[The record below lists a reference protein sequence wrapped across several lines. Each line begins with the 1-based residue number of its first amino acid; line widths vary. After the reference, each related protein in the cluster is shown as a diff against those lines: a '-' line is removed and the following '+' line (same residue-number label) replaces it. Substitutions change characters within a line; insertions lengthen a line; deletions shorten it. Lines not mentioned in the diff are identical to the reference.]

1 MIPEVLL
8 KMTIPSFAKLCAKQ
22 MPAEWFCVPTIASR
36 CTIKSVYSRRDFSFC
51 ICGPVPTLEIRIW
64 RSMLSLLQRILSFLV
79 FQSTLPP
86 PPPHTHTV
94 QFSSNIKSH
103 EHRMRLW
110 FDQLRFDQND
120 AKCDLYSDLDLYL

>member
-1 MIPEVLL
+1 
-8 KMTIPSFAKLCAKQ
+8 MTIPSFAKLRAKQ

-36 CTIKSVYSRRDFSFC
+36 CTIKNVYSRRDFSFC
-51 ICGPVPTLEIRIW
+51 ICGPVPTLEVRIW
-64 RSMLSLLQRILSFLV
+64 RTMLSLLQRILSFLV

-86 PPPHTHTV
+86 PPPPPPHTHTHPA
-94 QFSSNIKSH
+94 QFSSNIKSQRNH

-120 AKCDLYSDLDLYL
+120 AKCDLDLYL